1 MKKFFGFVII
11 VLMFVSV
18 SIFGFV
24 KMECYW
30 AVQDACSNFETYK
43 VLDYDVSKGRFVFY
57 IDNSKIVY
65 VDNHEVV
72 GVEYNQWF
80 EDQYTKLDKGF
91 EI

>member
-1 MKKFFGFVII
+1 MKK
-11 VLMFVSV
+11 
-18 SIFGFV
+18 IFGILILIMVIAFAMF
-24 KMECYW
+24 KAFIHYECYW

-43 VLDYDVSKGRFVFY
+43 VLDYDISKGRFVFY

-80 EDQYTKLDKGF
+80 ED
-91 EI
+91 

>member
-1 MKKFFGFVII
+1 MKK
-11 VLMFVSV
+11 
-18 SIFGFV
+18 IFGILILIMVIVFGMFKV
-24 KMECYW
+24 FIYYECYW

-43 VLDYDVSKGRFVFY
+43 VLDYDISKGRFVFY

-80 EDQYTKLDKGF
+80 ED
-91 EI
+91 